1 MSGEPCPIYF
11 FRSKGF
17 AASGDTVVSVAP
29 LQQVVSVYSGGGAF
43 EADGLSAAFGGAA
56 IFRNDETGA
65 IFAGVWGTRNAS
77 RFRREM
83 RERLPTVLRREAPD
97 ARLVVW
103 STEGKRPA
111 QRWNG
116 EG

>member
-29 LQQVVSVYSGGGAF
+29 RQRVVSVYGGGGAF
-43 EADGLSAAFGGAA
+43 EADELSAAFGGAA
-56 IFRNDETGA
+56 IFRNDETRA

-83 RERLPTVLRREAPD
+83 REHMDVVLRREAPD
-97 ARLVVW
+97 ARLIVW
-103 STEGKRPA
+103 SAQGKHPPQHR
-111 QRWNG
+111 G
-116 EG
+116 DGG